1 MTTET
6 LTQALIP
13 LDFARLTRA
22 SLVVTGGRFMTASQM
37 DTAGSQ
43 FGLPGKVLYFRGR
56 VGALGDVNAA
66 VATAVLGIFPP
77 VVVESVWQQTAT
89 LPAAAAA
96 TAYASA
102 CQQWGREH
110 LSGIS
115 QPESIAELAERI
127 VDAADTGA
135 LALTAAWRAWPRP
148 DDPAA
153 RAAHAITLL
162 RELRGGLHFCALRA
176 EGLDIPMAVLAD
188 PGGGPDRLSRT
199 AWSPDAIDELR
210 RGAGTMPDLAGRWQ
224 RAEAATD
231 TAFARCVRVIT
242 AVERAHLAHQL
253 HIAERS
259 SATS

>member
-1 MTTET
+1 MTSET
-6 LTQALIP
+6 LAQALAP

-22 SLVVTGGRFMTASQM
+22 SLVATGGRFMTASQM
-37 DTAGSQ
+37 DVAGSH

-77 VVVESVWQQTAT
+77 IVVESVWQQTAKV
-89 LPAAAAA
+89 PAAAAA
-96 TAYASA
+96 AAYASA
-102 CQQWGREH
+102 CHQWGREH
-110 LSGIS
+110 LSGMS

-135 LALTAAWRAWPRP
+135 LTLTAAWRVWPRP
-148 DDPAA
+148 DEPPA
-153 RAAHAITLL
+153 RAAHALALL

-176 EGLDIPMAVLAD
+176 EGLDIPVAVLAD
-188 PGGGPDRLSRT
+188 PEGGPERLRRT
-199 AWSPDAIDELR
+199 AWSADAVGDLR
-210 RGAGTMPDLAGRWQ
+210 RSAGALPDLANRWQ

-231 TAFARCVRVIT
+231 TALARCVQVLT
-242 AVERAHLAHQL
+242 AAERAHLAHQL

-259 SATS
+259 GSL